1 MKKFFLSLFFLAF
14 LWNVSA
20 KENLD
25 SVLKNAG
32 NDITNA
38 LNENS
43 IVCILNFSSSS
54 KEMSEYIQT
63 QLNSIVT
70 ESKKIKL
77 ITRNHLDKIQ
87 KELDFQMSGWVSDET
102 ALSICKMLGANAI
115 VLGKVT
121 ELGNQYNLTVTVLEV
136 ETASYI
142 LYKTYAFSRSA
153 KTEELFGRAANY
165 CKSSLGFLLE
175 GNKNSV
181 LKFSPGAGIYF
192 DYNFTRRLTI
202 GIKTLMSYDF
212 FNEENSIYTLEPA
225 GFLRIYLVSP
235 SGEPSTGIFIE
246 ADGGLSFIFV
256 DDDTKSSASGGIN
269 LGFRKGLNSFYIEP
283 NLRVGYPYMF
293 GAGLNFGLRF

>member
-1 MKKFFLSLFFLAF
+1 MKNFFVSLFFLVF

-43 IVCILNFSSSS
+43 IVCILNFSSSN

-121 ELGNQYNLTVTVLEV
+121 ELGNQYNLTVSVLEV

-192 DYNFTRRLTI
+192 DYNFTRRLTM
-202 GIKTLMSYDF
+202 GIKTLMSYDV

-256 DDDTKSSASGGIN
+256 DDDTKYSTSGGIN

>member
-1 MKKFFLSLFFLAF
+1 M
-14 LWNVSA
+14 WNVSA
-20 KENLD
+20 RENLD

-32 NDITNA
+32 NDITES
-38 LNENS
+38 LTEGS

-54 KEMSEYIQT
+54 QEMSNYIQS

-121 ELGNQYNLTVTVLEV
+121 ELENQYNFTVNILEV

-142 LYKTYAFSRSA
+142 LYKTYTFSRSA

-192 DYNFTRRLTI
+192 DYNFTRRLTM

-212 FNEENSIYTLEPA
+212 FNKENSIYTLEPA

-235 SGEPSTGIFIE
+235 SGEPSTGVFIE
-246 ADGGLSFIFV
+246 ADGGVSFIFI
-256 DDDTKSSASGGIN
+256 DDDTKLSTSGGIN
-269 LGFRKGLNSFYIEP
+269 LGFRQGLNSFYIEP
-283 NLRVGYPYMF
+283 NLRIGYPFMF